1 MNSPFFSMP
10 LLAVVTNGDLW
21 FLLAAVLLQLGLFAA
36 CLRLRHPA
44 IAGIVAIIFG
54 LVAIAAHFLAKDG
67 EVGPSP
73 ILLASAII
81 LLTFSI
87 VAEAKRNGREFSKGN
102 PILDDLM
109 PPKKRL
115 VWLAIL
121 LLVVLAR
128 ALFKLLHG

>member
-1 MNSPFFSMP
+1 MNSTFFLLP
-10 LLAVVTNGDLW
+10 LLAVVTNEDLW

-73 ILLASAII
+73 ILLASAVV
-81 LLTFSI
+81 LLPFSI
-87 VAEAKRNGREFSKGN
+87 VAEAKNGREFSKGN
-102 PILDDLM
+102 PILDDSM

>member
-1 MNSPFFSMP
+1 MNSTFFLLP
-10 LLAVVTNGDLW
+10 LLAVVTNEDLW

-44 IAGIVAIIFG
+44 IAGIVAIVSG

-102 PILDDLM
+102 PILDDSM

-128 ALFKLLHG
+128 ALFKILHG

>member
-73 ILLASAII
+73 ILLASAVV
-81 LLTFSI
+81 LLPFSI
-87 VAEAKRNGREFSKGN
+87 VAEAKKNGREFSKGN
-102 PILDDLM
+102 PILDDSM
-109 PPKKRL
+109 HPKKRL